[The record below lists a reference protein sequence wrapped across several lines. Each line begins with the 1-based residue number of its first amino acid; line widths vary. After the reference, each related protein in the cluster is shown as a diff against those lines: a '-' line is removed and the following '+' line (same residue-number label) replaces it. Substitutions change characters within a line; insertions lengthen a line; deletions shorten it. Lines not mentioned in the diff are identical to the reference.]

1 MLQTISKKQ
10 VEEAAKQYASENPN
24 KYWQEALDVFNF
36 MSDFLAKQKFVSN
49 KIIFNEN
56 KRTIIHN
63 GKEVTFPKKEYLL
76 ALYLYNNSNR
86 IISRDEL
93 LENIWGNVCV
103 GDRTVDVHVR
113 KLRSQIPNIPIKTYI
128 GIGYMWSEDEQ

>member
-36 MSDFLAKQKFVSN
+36 MSDFLSKQKFVSN
-49 KIIFNEN
+49 NIIFNEN

-63 GKEVTFPKKEYLL
+63 GQELTLPKKEYLL

-93 LENIWGNVCV
+93 LENIWLDVCV
-103 GDRTVDVHVR
+103 GERTVDVHVR
-113 KLRSQIPNIPIKTYI
+113 KLRSQIPNIPIKTHI
-128 GIGYMWSEDEQ
+128 GIGYGWIEE